1 MRTEARNASLHA
13 NGALGGQSPPKVLR
27 TGAVPPWPVRAAQRV
42 MMKRGR
48 LDWERAWLEP
58 LVRARRELLGERASG
73 PPRFIVRVDEFPYAT
88 GFYNPESSGLEAT
101 TRFHEVMMAEGLP
114 YLMAVLPE
122 PALDPLNA
130 AATGTRE
137 LSAGEVA
144 LIMRLRSDGVAL
156 AQHGTTHR
164 TRHASP
170 RRRSEFTGLPGPAV
184 GELVDRGRSIL
195 ARLGVEPRVFVPPFN
210 RFGAGQYPVLAER
223 YDVICGGPESVPLM
237 GFHGGPL
244 WRGDA
249 VYLPSYFPLY
259 GRAREVLPAAERLIE
274 LEVGT
279 WIPITL
285 HTAWEAEDGL
295 AALRNLAERI
305 GPCSAPWDE
314 FLADVER
321 ARAAA

>member
-1 MRTEARNASLHA
+1 MRTAARNVYLHA
-13 NGALGGQSPPKVLR
+13 NGALGAQPPPNALR
-27 TGAVPPWPVRAAQRV
+27 TGAVPPGPVRAVQRLL
-42 MMKRGR
+42 MKSGR

-58 LVRARRELLGERASG
+58 LVRARRQLLGEEAAG
-73 PPRFIVRVDEFPYAT
+73 PPRFLVRVDEFPYAT
-88 GFYNPESSGLEAT
+88 GFYDPESSGLEAT
-101 TRFHEVMMAEGLP
+101 ARFHEVMVAADVP
-114 YLMAVLPE
+114 YLMAILPE

-130 AATGTRE
+130 AAAETRALDPEEIE
-137 LSAGEVA
+137 LV
-144 LIMRLRSDGVAL
+144 MRLRSDGVAF

-170 RRRSEFTGLPGPAV
+170 RRRSELTGLPGPAV
-184 GELVDRGRSIL
+184 GELLERGRSIL
-195 ARLGVEPRVFVPPFN
+195 AGLGIESRVFVPPFN
-210 RFGAGQYPVLAER
+210 RFSAGQYPVLAHR
-223 YDVICGGPESVPLM
+223 YDVVCGGPESVPLM

-259 GRAREVLPAAERLIE
+259 GRAREVLAAAERLME

-295 AALRNLAERI
+295 AGLRLLADRI
-305 GPCSAPWDE
+305 APCSASWDD
-314 FLADVER
+314 FLANVER